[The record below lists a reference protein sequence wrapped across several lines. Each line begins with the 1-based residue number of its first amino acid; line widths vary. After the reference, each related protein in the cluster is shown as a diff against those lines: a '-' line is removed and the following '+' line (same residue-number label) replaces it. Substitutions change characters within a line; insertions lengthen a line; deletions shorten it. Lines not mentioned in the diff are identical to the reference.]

1 SQITNINISASG
13 GGATTSFRLGGSYHK
28 QGMVFPGDYGYDK
41 ITGGLHLN
49 HTSENKK
56 FSINLAL
63 NYGMDKSNVV
73 AGNQFISE
81 ALRLPPNAPPL
92 YNEDGSLHWEEW
104 KYSSWNNPLAKVLH
118 RKSIDKG
125 NNFIAS
131 LGLSYELLKG
141 LTFRTNLGYTHLS
154 REYKLLDSKNQ
165 YSPEFRDV
173 NKHKST
179 ENLRERQ
186 SWIIEPQLI
195 YSTKIGEGTIDGL
208 LGVTFQQ
215 NENKRTSITGEGYVS
230 ESLMGDISAAEA
242 SRVNYNELN
251 KYKYNAIFSR
261 LGYNYKRKYFINL
274 TGRRD
279 GSSRFGVDNRF
290 ANFWAVGSAWVF
302 TREPLVK
309 HLLPFLS
316 FGKIRGSFGTT
327 GSDQIGD
334 YAFLDAYESTE
345 GPNGFYPTQLT
356 NPDYAW

>member
-1 SQITNINISASG
+1 
-13 GGATTSFRLGGSYHK
+13 
-28 QGMVFPGDYGYDK
+28 
-41 ITGGLHLN
+41 
-49 HTSENKK
+49 
-56 FSINLAL
+56 
-63 NYGMDKSNVV
+63 
-73 AGNQFISE
+73 
-81 ALRLPPNAPPL
+81 
-92 YNEDGSLHWEEW
+92 
-104 KYSSWNNPLAKVLH
+104 
-118 RKSIDKG
+118 
-125 NNFIAS
+125 
-131 LGLSYELLKG
+131 
-141 LTFRTNLGYTHLS
+141 
-154 REYKLLDSKNQ
+154 
-165 YSPEFRDV
+165 
-173 NKHKST
+173 
-179 ENLRERQ
+179 
-186 SWIIEPQLI
+186 
-195 YSTKIGEGTIDGL
+195 TIDGL

-345 GPNGFYPTQLT
+345 GPNGLYPTQLT
-356 NPDYAW
+356 NPDYAWEENKKLEIAIDLSIMEDRIHFGASWYRNRSSNQLVGYPLPSTTGFNSVQANFPATVENSGWELELAIQNAYSTNFQWQTFVNFTIPKNKLIRFPKLDQTA